1 MGNQQESLLSWF
13 AGILDGEGSIS
24 VQVYTKPDGDVR
36 LTPFVLVV
44 NTDVGILE
52 GCDEALKAIG
62 VVPNSWRK
70 PSSAWQ
76 KNATWSLPCM
86 SVRADGAKKVR
97 PILEAITPYLR
108 SAKRRNAETILQY
121 LDSRKERGLKR
132 DKLGRINRV
141 AYSRAEIEL
150 ISSIRSHKRA
160 KSSEAICLAPNV
172 IG

>member
-1 MGNQQESLLSWF
+1 MGNQQERLFSWF

-24 VQVYTKPDGDVR
+24 VQAYTKPDGDIR

-70 PSSAWQ
+70 PSPAWQ
-76 KNATWSLPCM
+76 NTASLPCM

-97 PILEAITPYLR
+97 PILEAVMPYLR
-108 SAKRRNAETILQY
+108 SVKRRNAETILQY

-132 DKLGRINRV
+132 DKLGHIQRV
-141 AYSRAEIEL
+141 AYSHAEIEL
-150 ISSIRSHKRA
+150 ISSVRSHKRA
-160 KSSEAICLAPNV
+160 KSSETLRLAPNV
-172 IG
+172 IVG

>member
-1 MGNQQESLLSWF
+1 MGNQQERLFSWF
-13 AGILDGEGSIS
+13 AGILDGEGTIS
-24 VQVYTKPDGDVR
+24 VQVYTKPNRDVR
-36 LTPFVLVV
+36 LTPFVMVV

-52 GCDEALKAIG
+52 GCYEALTAIG
-62 VVPNSWRK
+62 ADPNSWRK
-70 PSSAWQ
+70 PNSKWQ
-76 KNATWSLPCM
+76 NAASLPCM
-86 SVRADGAKKVR
+86 TIRIDGQKKVR
-97 PILEAITPYLR
+97 LILEIITPYLR
-108 SAKRRNAETILQY
+108 SVKRRNAETILRY
-121 LDSRKERGLKR
+121 LASRKERGLKR